1 VTPAIDLTAG
11 DPLDAQI
18 AHAAG
23 APPSTR
29 WRRMH
34 RAALGL
40 SATRVP
46 LFLMLAA
53 GALLGPRGSAVLPPS
68 ALDAL
73 QPLVPVA
80 LAGLGILLGVGLD
93 VRSWRDVR
101 LLDAGSLEATVTM
114 LTIAGVYIA
123 AAGSFAANLPLL
135 LGGLLIAVCGGA
147 STSHPASYSQ
157 STAGMRALRLIDFDD
172 IVPVIVGAV
181 AVTAGVTHAPLAD
194 AAIALLKGAGVGAA
208 LALAGRLLAAGSES
222 EGERGV
228 FVIAVLLLVAGAA
241 EYLRVPSLFVG
252 MVAGLVW
259 GATDRAERLTSR
271 VRYLQHPIL
280 VTLLVIA
287 GARVAPSAAA
297 LWLAGLFV
305 LARTVGKFAGGW
317 IASVAFKREIPPVA
331 AIRGLSPGLVGIAL
345 ALTIE
350 RSLPASAAGG
360 LLLAAVVI
368 GSVVSDLLSLV
379 IQPEEHA

>member
-1 VTPAIDLTAG
+1 VTPAIDLTSG

-18 AHAAG
+18 AHTAG

-53 GALLGPRGSAVLPPS
+53 GALLGPRGAAVLSPS

-73 QPLVPVA
+73 QPVVPVA

-93 VRSWRDVR
+93 LRSWRDVR

-114 LTIAGVYIA
+114 LAIAGVYIV
-123 AAGSFAANLPLL
+123 AAGSLAADLPLL

-157 STAGMRALRLIDFDD
+157 SAAGMRALRLIDLDD

-181 AVTAGVTHAPLAD
+181 AVIAGVAHAPLGD

-208 LALAGRLLAAGSES
+208 LALAGRLLAAATES

-228 FVIAVLLLVAGAA
+228 FMIAVLLLVAGAA

-252 MVAGLVW
+252 MIAGLVW
-259 GATDRAERLTSR
+259 GATDRAERLTSH

-280 VTLLVIA
+280 VTLLVVA
-287 GARVAPSAAA
+287 GARVVPSAAA

-305 LARTVGKFAGGW
+305 LARTVGKFVGGW
-317 IASVAFKREIPPVA
+317 IASIAFKRELPPA
-331 AIRGLSPGLVGIAL
+331 AAVRGLSPGLVGIAL

-350 RSLPASAAGG
+350 RSFPGSAAGG
-360 LLLAAVVI
+360 RLLAAVVI

-379 IQPEEHA
+379 VQSEEHA